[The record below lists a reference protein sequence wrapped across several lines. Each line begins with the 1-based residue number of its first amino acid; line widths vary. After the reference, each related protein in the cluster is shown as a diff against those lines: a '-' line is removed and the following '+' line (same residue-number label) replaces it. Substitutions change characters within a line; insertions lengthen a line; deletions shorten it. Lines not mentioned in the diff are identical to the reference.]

1 MFRSRRFTAAV
12 SGAAVAGLLVSS
24 VGAPAAGA
32 QELTAE
38 GIIAELSE
46 LSERSGSLNE
56 DVLALD
62 GEVQDKE
69 QELAD
74 LQGDRDHAVSEAETV
89 QAYSEEVRG
98 QVADHVKTRS
108 RGAEIDPL
116 TAMFGAT
123 DTQSAIDRSSY
134 LTYFNRQKEQQI
146 REVTDAQHE
155 AAEANSRAQSADAK
169 VTFELGQLNQRRDD
183 LEREQSEL
191 EELTQTVRDRVDS
204 LSPEQ
209 MELWRSQNNPF
220 VEGLDMLSGSSDAV
234 DAAMTRIGMPYSWG
248 AVGPDSFDCS
258 GLMVWAYQQMGKTIP
273 RTSQAQLSGGT
284 PVPRDQLQPG
294 DIIGFYPGV
303 THVGMYVGDGKIVH
317 ASTYGVPVQVVSIDQ
332 GGSYQGAVRY

>member
-46 LSERSGSLNE
+46 LSERSGALNE

-62 GEVQDKE
+62 GEVQEKE
-69 QELAD
+69 QELED
-74 LQGDRDHAVSEAETV
+74 LQGERDRAVSEAESV

-108 RGAEIDPL
+108 RGAQVDPL

-134 LTYFNRQKEQQI
+134 LTYFNRQKEEQL

-155 AAEANSRAQSADAK
+155 ASEANSRVQSADA
-169 VTFELGQLNQRRDD
+169 
-183 LEREQSEL
+183 
-191 EELTQTVRDRVDS
+191 
-204 LSPEQ
+204 
-209 MELWRSQNNPF
+209 
-220 VEGLDMLSGSSDAV
+220 
-234 DAAMTRIGMPYSWG
+234 
-248 AVGPDSFDCS
+248 
-258 GLMVWAYQQMGKTIP
+258 
-273 RTSQAQLSGGT
+273 
-284 PVPRDQLQPG
+284 
-294 DIIGFYPGV
+294 
-303 THVGMYVGDGKIVH
+303 
-317 ASTYGVPVQVVSIDQ
+317 
-332 GGSYQGAVRY
+332 